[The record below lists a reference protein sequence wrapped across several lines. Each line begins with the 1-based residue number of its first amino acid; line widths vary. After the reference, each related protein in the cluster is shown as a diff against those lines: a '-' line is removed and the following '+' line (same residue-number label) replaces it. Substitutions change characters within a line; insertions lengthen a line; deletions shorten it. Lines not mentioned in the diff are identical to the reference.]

1 LISLDN
7 ELIESHRLLVC
18 LGAGGVGKTTI
29 SAALAVKAALLG
41 RTTDVLTVDPAPRL
55 LDALGLQPDAPEPRR
70 VHLRAARRD
79 KNRGRPGRLRALKL
93 DPKRTFDAI
102 VTRYAPSEA
111 ARDAI
116 LRNGIYRN
124 LSSALAGV
132 GDYMAMERLLELAA
146 DTKART
152 IVLDTP
158 PAAEALDFLD
168 APRRLLELLNSRAII
183 LLSAPGGIFRSQLK
197 LVDFAA
203 RAVLA
208 AFDRVTGLSL
218 LGDVQQFVQSFE
230 GMYSGFAERA
240 ERARE
245 LIRAEET
252 AIVVITTA
260 EAGPIA
266 QAIEFVAGLKSAGLT
281 LSSVIVNRV
290 MAEVP
295 DDADIDSVKLAAGLK
310 RRLRRNLA
318 DYRALK
324 YREESSRAA
333 LRDAIP
339 ENAQILVAPDLGR
352 EPRTIADLAEI
363 GASLRLG

>member
-1 LISLDN
+1 MSPDN

-29 SAALAVKAALLG
+29 SAALAVKAAMLG
-41 RTTDVLTVDPAPRL
+41 RTTDVMTVDPAPRL
-55 LDALGLQPDAPEPRR
+55 LDALGLDAEAHAPRR
-70 VHLRAARRD
+70 VHLPSSRKPKREAH
-79 KNRGRPGRLRALKL
+79 PGRLRALKL

-102 VTRYAPSEA
+102 VARHAPSKA

-132 GDYMAMERLLELAA
+132 GDYMAMERLLELSA
-146 DTKART
+146 DPKTRT

-158 PAAEALDFLD
+158 PAAEAIDFLD
-168 APRRLLELLNSRAII
+168 APRRLLELLNSRAIV

-197 LVDFAA
+197 LVDLAA
-203 RAVLA
+203 RAVLT
-208 AFDRVTGLSL
+208 AFDRVTGLHL

-240 ERARE
+240 ERARD
-245 LIRAEET
+245 LIRAADT
-252 AIVVITTA
+252 AVIVVTTA

-266 QAIEFVAGLKSAGLT
+266 QAIEFVVALKDAGLSLSAI
-281 LSSVIVNRV
+281 IVNRV
-290 MAEVP
+290 MAELP
-295 DDADIDSVKLAAGLK
+295 DDSDLDAVKLPAGLK
-310 RRLRRNLA
+310 RKVRRNLA
-318 DYRALK
+318 DYRSLK
-324 YREESSRAA
+324 YREQTSLAT

-339 ENAQILVAPDLGR
+339 ENAQIMVAPDLGR
-352 EPRTIADLAEI
+352 EPRSIADLAEI
-363 GASLRLG
+363 GASLRPG